1 MRPWFAELPLVLATA
16 AVFPFAAA
24 ADDPASPTAE
34 PAEPAAGR
42 AALDDAA
49 RALDATRPKA
59 ARALL
64 DGLDQET
71 ARLPQARYLRGRLLF
86 FEGRFDES
94 LLELQAAIEGARTE
108 PGWKLLRDRV
118 ELTREALAET
128 RVVAGPSGAFSY
140 RHFPGVDGVLPA
152 YAERTLVAQRAVLER
167 LLGDVPDAPLE
178 VAFLADAES
187 LAACSGLTVE
197 QIERTGT
204 VAVSKYG
211 RIMILSP
218 KALAAGYPWLD
229 TLAHELTHVLVD
241 RVSWGRAPLWLHE
254 GIAKLLE
261 RHWSGAGGTL
271 LSPEE
276 AFLLDRAA
284 REKRLIPLR
293 RIHPSV
299 AHLPSQEDAALAYA
313 QVASF
318 IDYFDRRL
326 GGDWLR
332 RLLGEIGDGRDI
344 DTAFVAVSKFNVR
357 RHYLWWEQ
365 AVSGKRQTPVPA
377 VGLLKRRYRLGSTAG
392 DGPLAAEALD
402 LEARRRLRLG
412 DLLRLRGHLR
422 GAVLE
427 YQEARKAAGSPS
439 PDIGSRLAGALL
451 ELGEYEAAA
460 QVAEETARFYPFL
473 ALAQVQL
480 GRAVAAQGQAASAAI
495 ALERANGLNPF
506 DPAVHCLLTELYGDL
521 DRAEESQLERGH
533 CRVLAAAEGKGST
546 TDQSKPAPR

>member
-1 MRPWFAELPLVLATA
+1 MKPWFAELPLVLIVAAAFPSAATA
-16 AVFPFAAA
+16 
-24 ADDPASPTAE
+24 DDLASPTAE

-42 AALDDAA
+42 SALDDAA
-49 RALDATRPKA
+49 RALDATRPGA
-59 ARALL
+59 ARELL
-64 DGLDQET
+64 DGLDQEA
-71 ARLPQARYLRGRLLF
+71 ARLPRARYLRGRLLF

-118 ELTREALAET
+118 DLTREALSGT
-128 RVVAGPSGAFSY
+128 KVVAGPSGAFSY
-140 RHFPGVDGVLPA
+140 RHFPGVDSVLPP
-152 YAERTLVAQRAVLER
+152 YAERVLIAQRAVLEQ

-178 VAFLADAES
+178 VVFLADGES
-187 LAACSGLTVE
+187 LAACSGLTAE

-229 TLAHELTHVLVD
+229 TLAHELTHVVID
-241 RVSWGRAPLWLHE
+241 RVSAGRAPLWLHE

-261 RHWSGAGGTL
+261 RRWAAAGGAL

-318 IDYFDRRL
+318 VDSIDRRL
-326 GGDWLR
+326 GDDWLR
-332 RLLGEIGDGRDI
+332 RLLEEIGSGRDV
-344 DTAFVAVSKFNVR
+344 DAAFVAVSKFNVR
-357 RHYLWWEQ
+357 RLYLWWEQ
-365 AVSGKRQTPVPA
+365 AVSGTRQTPVPA
-377 VGLLKRRYRLGSTAG
+377 VWLLKRRYRLGSTAG

-422 GAVLE
+422 AAVLE
-427 YQEARKAAGSPS
+427 YQEARKATGSPS
-439 PDIGSRLAGALL
+439 PDIGGRLAGALL
-451 ELGEYEAAA
+451 EIGEHAAAA
-460 QVAEETARFYPFL
+460 QVAEETARFYPSL
-473 ALAQVQL
+473 AMAQVQL
-480 GRAVAAQGQAASAAI
+480 GRAAAARGQSEAAVS

-506 DPAVHCLLTELYGDL
+506 DPAVHCLLAGLYGDL
-521 DRAEESQLERGH
+521 GRADESLLERGH
-533 CRVLAAAEGKGST
+533 CRVLAAAEGKASSP
-546 TDQSKPAPR
+546 DQSKPAPR